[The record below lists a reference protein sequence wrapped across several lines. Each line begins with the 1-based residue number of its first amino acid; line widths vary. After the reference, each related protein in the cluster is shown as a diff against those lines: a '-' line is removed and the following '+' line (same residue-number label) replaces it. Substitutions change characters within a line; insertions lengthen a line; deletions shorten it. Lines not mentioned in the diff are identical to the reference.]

1 MAIQKIRGLRDI
13 RTLSGSV
20 NQVFQSYKAYMKISC
35 LEMEKI
41 RRKKERQSASMRI
54 KNIDT
59 RFQEIE
65 AEKSALLKILDKQN
79 SNCNSDEGP
88 GIESKPT
95 PRRSTGGFKIRY

>member
-1 MAIQKIRGLRDI
+1 MAVRDIRGLRDI

-20 NQVFQSYKAYMKISC
+20 NQVFQSYKAYMKLSC

-41 RRKKERQSASMRI
+41 RRKKEKKSASKRI
-54 KNIDT
+54 RDIDT

-65 AEKSALLKILDKQN
+65 AEKSALLKALDKQN
-79 SNCNSDEGP
+79 SNCHSDKDP

-95 PRRSTGGFKIRY
+95 PRRSTGGFRIRY